1 MTIQTKFRLTG
12 GQRDSY
18 LELVQVFPLT
28 SIRSDEHLEAAQAM
42 LDELLAKSDLD
53 DGEQL
58 YLDGLS
64 DLVADYEDG
73 HHAIEPASD
82 ADMLRHL
89 MEAKVVTQV
98 QLHRETGIAKSTIS
112 EMLAGRKAFTRQI
125 IRKLAEYF
133 HVDVG
138 VLAANL

>member
-12 GQRDSY
+12 KQRDSY
-18 LELVQVFPLT
+18 LDLVLMFPLT
-28 SIRSDEHLEAAQAM
+28 SIRSDEHLEAAQEM
-42 LDELLAKSDLD
+42 SDELLAKGELD
-53 DGEQL
+53 EGEQL

-64 DLVADYEDG
+64 DLVADYEDE

-89 MEAKVVTQV
+89 MEARGVTQA
-98 QLHRETGIAKSTIS
+98 QLHRDTGIAKSTIS

-125 IRKLAEYF
+125 IRKLADFF

-138 VLAANL
+138 ILAAKL

>member
-1 MTIQTKFRLTG
+1 MAIQTKFRLTG
-12 GQRDSY
+12 KQCDSY

-28 SIRSDEHLEAAQAM
+28 SIRSDEHLEAAQAVI
-42 LDELLAKSDLD
+42 DDLLAKGKLD

-64 DLVADYEDG
+64 DLVADYEDE

-89 MEAKVVTQV
+89 MEARGVTQA

-112 EMLAGRKAFTRQI
+112 EMLAGRKIFTRQI
-125 IRKLAEYF
+125 IRKLADYF